1 MLYVVDYFVFRT
13 WQRETILYFNHRT
26 VELFL
31 ILGELFGIEQV
42 DDITADFIIS
52 QLLILDA
59 EDDKKDIRLIINSPG
74 GSVTAGMSKWF
85 IYFGCL

>member
-1 MLYVVDYFVFRT
+1 MLYMVDCFVFRT
-13 WQRETILYFNHRT
+13 WQRETILYFNRRT

-31 ILGELFGIEQV
+31 ILGELFGDEQV

-74 GSVTAGMSKWF
+74 GSVTAGMSTWF
-85 IYFGCL
+85 IYFGCI